1 MYIFAT
7 EIRVKSAEKRAN
19 TATDY
24 SVPVFI
30 IDIIT

>member
-1 MYIFAT
+1 MYNFAT
-7 EIRVKSAEKRAN
+7 EIRVKSAKLWVN

-30 IDIIT
+30 IDITT